1 MDYHRKGR
9 PHRGVLQPQIGPLIA
24 ALLPNGIEV
33 EVVNDTFTD
42 PDWTRDYDLLFISS
56 MHSDFDRAKQISH
69 YWRRRGATTVYGGIL
84 ASTYTRLCAPYF
96 DAVVVGDPEDTVPRL
111 FEDFRRGELQP
122 VYVSSGYDPL
132 RTPVPRFDL
141 LANKQV
147 VPLSMEI
154 TRGCPF
160 TCEFCALTG
169 WGTRHHT
176 RPPELV
182 IRDIRAGQRMLRGL
196 VPSYLL
202 HMAVFCDNNI
212 GGNLGYLR
220 SLCEALTPL
229 EQMWDRPSRSM
240 PWRTAVWCA
249 RSPAPAAASCSW
261 AWRASTG
268 NPSWT
273 CTSCRTRWRRRNS
286 SWTSAGRTASW
297 WSPG

>member
-1 MDYHRKGR
+1 VRVGIIVAYTDYHRKGR

-169 WGTRHHT
+169 WGARHHT
-176 RPPELV
+176 R
-182 IRDIRAGQRMLRGL
+182 RAAHAARTGAFLPASHGGLLRQQHRRQPGL
-196 VPSYLL
+196 P
-202 HMAVFCDNNI
+202 AQP
-212 GGNLGYLR
+212 LR
-220 SLCEALTPL
+220 SAGAAGADVGIGHHVQCGGGRRSGAHALPL
-229 EQMWDRPSRSM
+229 RLPL
-240 PWRTAVWCA
+240 PVHG
-249 RSPAPAAASCSW
+249 PG
-261 AWRASTG
+261 ASTE

-273 CTSCRTRWRRRNS
+273 CTSCRTPWKRRNS
-286 SWTSAGRTASW
+286 S
-297 WSPG
+297 